1 MSDCEQRRVPQKSEN
16 MSGFRWRPEVT
27 WKPLPD
33 QQDAP
38 VQGLHCW
45 TLSFCPGNQEPL
57 GRGAGHPLSG
67 PRGHG
72 WLGEQTAEASRFHP
86 IVQSLSSNWSPSRG
100 QMSQGWG
107 LWDRKGRDWQAGV
120 WGQGRARGLLQLDR
134 EENSLHAWWDGAT
147 PQRGLQGGS
156 PLQGGP
162 GDHEDGPGQLGR
174 PRSRAKLKTLP
185 WALRGWGRA

>member
-1 MSDCEQRRVPQKSEN
+1 MEAQGDLEATPRPAGRPS
-16 MSGFRWRPEVT
+16 SGALLWDTES
-27 WKPLPD
+27 
-33 QQDAP
+33 
-38 VQGLHCW
+38 
-45 TLSFCPGNQEPL
+45 LSWEPGAL
-57 GRGAGHPLSG
+57 GKGAGHPLSR

-72 WLGEQTAEASRFHP
+72 GLDEQTAEASRFHP
-86 IVQSLSSNWSPSRG
+86 TVQSLSSNWSPSRG
-100 QMSQGWG
+100 QMNQGWG
-107 LWDRKGRDWQAGV
+107 PRDRKGRDWQAGV

-134 EENSLHAWWDGAT
+134 EENSLHAWWDGAN

-174 PRSRAKLKTLP
+174 PGSRAKLKTLP

>member
-1 MSDCEQRRVPQKSEN
+1 M
-16 MSGFRWRPEVT
+16 T

-120 WGQGRARGLLQLDR
+120 WGPGRARGLLQLDG
-134 EENSLHAWWDGAT
+134 EENSLMLGGMGQPPREGFKEGLLFKEAQETMRMGQASLGGLEAE
-147 PQRGLQGGS
+147 PSLRPSRG
-156 PLQGGP
+156 P
-162 GDHEDGPGQLGR
+162 
-174 PRSRAKLKTLP
+174 
-185 WALRGWGRA
+185 

>member
-1 MSDCEQRRVPQKSEN
+1 MG
-16 MSGFRWRPEVT
+16 GFRWRPEVT

-45 TLSFCPGNQEPL
+45 TLSRCPGNQEPL

-67 PRGHG
+67 PWGHG
-72 WLGEQTAEASRFHP
+72 GLDEQTAEASRFHP
-86 IVQSLSSNWSPSRG
+86 IVQSLSSNWSPPRG

-107 LWDRKGRDWQAGV
+107 PRDRERERLAGCCV
-120 WGQGRARGLLQLDR
+120 GSGEGKGLLQLDR

-162 GDHEDGPGQLGR
+162 GDHEDRPGQLGR
-174 PRSRAKLKTLP
+174 P
-185 WALRGWGRA
+185 